1 MTASK
6 TIIASPAVAHIFLP
20 CWWFDGA
27 AFKFRLGDG
36 AGAVSD
42 SAVESG
48 GAGGLLRIIVGA
60 GAGA

>member
-1 MTASK
+1 MMR
-6 TIIASPAVAHIFLP
+6 HIGKYGKYPYMICNLVFTRQNITR
-20 CWWFDGA
+20 
-27 AFKFRLGDG
+27 FRLGDG
-36 AGAVSD
+36 AGVVSD

>member
-6 TIIASPAVAHIFLP
+6 TVMASAAVACILL

-36 AGAVSD
+36 AGVVSD

-48 GAGGLLRIIVGA
+48 GAGGLL
-60 GAGA
+60 